1 MALDLKTTVA
11 NRKRI
16 SLVGTL
22 MLAAGIVLSI
32 LPMLIEGRGAVVIYY
47 LIIFGPFV
55 LLVGVVIHLWLLVSA
70 LKTRRRH

>member
-1 MALDLKTTVA
+1 
-11 NRKRI
+11 
-16 SLVGTL
+16 
-22 MLAAGIVLSI
+22 
-32 LPMLIEGRGAVVIYY
+32 MLIEGRGAVVIYY